1 MQKALQVPS
10 MYESLTVT
18 TIEAI
23 CVPSIVRRV
32 FDSNS
37 SVETADSP
45 MPGRIA
51 QHPTHSVMLIIV
63 LKLKFYSHVRE
74 SISILPFAPFISG
87 CAAQAILKHYIYST
101 T

>member
-51 QHPTHSVMLIIV
+51 QYPTHSVMLIIV
-63 LKLKFYSHVRE
+63 LKLKFYTVMFVSL
-74 SISILPFAPFISG
+74 SQSCLLPHSSLAVL
-87 CAAQAILKHYIYST
+87 LKQS
-101 T
+101 